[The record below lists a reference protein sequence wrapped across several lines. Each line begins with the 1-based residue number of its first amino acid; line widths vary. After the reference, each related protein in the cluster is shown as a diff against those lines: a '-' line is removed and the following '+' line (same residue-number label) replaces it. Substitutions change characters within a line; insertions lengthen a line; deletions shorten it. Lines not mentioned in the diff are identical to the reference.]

1 VAGQTS
7 EEHAAWLD
15 EQVPKE
21 PLSRARSRFDSASG
35 LALLEIES
43 SVFWQTFMA
52 QLPELDDAYFQS
64 TGGFKL
70 FAGAGRPGLV
80 RKSFDSLL
88 DKAYRKNVVH
98 NVNWP
103 EPPPNGWVTQENW
116 YSRINDIIRTT
127 MVVKYLDGVE
137 YLASAASRLS
147 AELSLPTTTDFEARE
162 EGYYAAHLYVTHAVA
177 IPRPSWDT
185 ELADIRL
192 EIQVTTQLQ
201 DAIRQ
206 LTHAGYAQRRSRDAS
221 SQKWQW
227 DHKHPD
233 FSPNYL
239 GHILH
244 YVEGMIMEI
253 RDRQETK

>member
-1 VAGQTS
+1 MVGQTS

-15 EQVPKE
+15 EQVPDE
-21 PLSRARSRFDSASG
+21 PLSRARSRFESASG
-35 LALLEIES
+35 LALLEIQS
-43 SVFWQTFMA
+43 SVFWRSFLD
-52 QLPELDDAYFQS
+52 QLRELDDAYFRS

-70 FAGAGRPGLV
+70 FATVDRPSLV

-98 NVNWP
+98 NADWP
-103 EPPPNGWVTQENW
+103 EPPPNGWITQENW
-116 YSRINDIIRTT
+116 YENINDIIRTT
-127 MVVKYLDGVE
+127 VVVKYLDGVE
-137 YLASAASRLS
+137 YLASAAAQLS
-147 AELSLPTTTDFEARE
+147 TDLSLPTKTDFEARE

-185 ELADIRL
+185 QLVDMRL

-206 LTHAGYAQRRSRDAS
+206 LTHAGYAHRRSRDPS
-221 SQKWQW
+221 GQKWQW
-227 DHKHPD
+227 DYKHPD

-253 RDRQETK
+253 RDRQESQ